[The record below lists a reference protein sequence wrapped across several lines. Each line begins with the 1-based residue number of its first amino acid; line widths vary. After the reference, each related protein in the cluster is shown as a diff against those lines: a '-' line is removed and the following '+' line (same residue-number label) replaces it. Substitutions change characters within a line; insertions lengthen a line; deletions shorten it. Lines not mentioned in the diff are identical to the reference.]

1 MERNDPFPIFSA
13 EIGDGIYLI
22 SEERRDAEGQS
33 LGRDITHFG
42 GATGNS
48 YLILGKEKAQLIDS
62 TCCSPGIRKEADR
75 LAKGRTLLLTLTH
88 AHVDHTFHLE
98 EFESLWLHPA
108 DEGLLRGAYGWQPCE
123 HIPEKRG
130 YLGGGDVIDLGDRKT
145 EVYWLPGHTD
155 GSILFYDQQTRF
167 LFSGD
172 AVARRN
178 LYGTCGR
185 VPLRN
190 WLYSLYRLNFL
201 DIRGIYSAHDRPCLP
216 KTYINYEICMILKEL
231 KNAKRT
237 VELKAGNFDR
247 YVWMLL
253 SDEEDP
259 WMVDFAAPLKW
270 REELLEEAAQCQ
282 RDPLFRQLLEQ
293 VKKGR

>member
-1 MERNDPFPIFSA
+1 M
-13 EIGDGIYLI
+13 
-22 SEERRDAEGQS
+22 
-33 LGRDITHFG
+33 
-42 GATGNS
+42 
-48 YLILGKEKAQLIDS
+48 
-62 TCCSPGIRKEADR
+62 
-75 LAKGRTLLLTLTH
+75 
-88 AHVDHTFHLE
+88 
-98 EFESLWLHPA
+98 
-108 DEGLLRGAYGWQPCE
+108 
-123 HIPEKRG
+123 
-130 YLGGGDVIDLGDRKT
+130 
-145 EVYWLPGHTD
+145 
-155 GSILFYDQQTRF
+155 
-167 LFSGD
+167 
-172 AVARRN
+172 
-178 LYGTCGR
+178 
-185 VPLRN
+185 PLRN